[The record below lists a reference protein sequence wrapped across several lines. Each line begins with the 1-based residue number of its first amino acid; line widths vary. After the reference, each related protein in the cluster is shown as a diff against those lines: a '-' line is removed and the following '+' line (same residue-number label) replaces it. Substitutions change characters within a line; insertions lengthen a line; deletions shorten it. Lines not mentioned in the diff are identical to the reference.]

1 MKNNLAEV
9 LADAE
14 QFSRQASLLER
25 HPDLGTPQESRN
37 YRDLARGASE
47 TANEIAALQDMHVS
61 ADIDAVLDRCREAFG
76 AVSLARV
83 LIEECVQAGVRLR
96 VEGGTLLAS
105 PAALVTADLKKRIAA
120 QRDHLKAL
128 LSPVCDGEQQPDTV

>member
-9 LADAE
+9 LAEADYFA
-14 QFSRQASLLER
+14 
-25 HPDLGTPQESRN
+25 RN
-37 YRDLARGASE
+37 AADTGIRLYRDLSLAASQ
-47 TANEIAALQDMHVS
+47 TADEIAATQDMHVS
-61 ADIDAVLDRCREAFG
+61 ADIDAVLDKVREVFL

-83 LIEECVQAGVRLR
+83 LIEECRQAGVRLR